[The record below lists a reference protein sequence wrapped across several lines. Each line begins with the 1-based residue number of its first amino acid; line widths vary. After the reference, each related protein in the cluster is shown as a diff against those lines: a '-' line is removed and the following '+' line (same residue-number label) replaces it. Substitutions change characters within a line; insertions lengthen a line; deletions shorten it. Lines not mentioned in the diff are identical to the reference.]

1 MERVVIEKKPVPSTS
16 STVSEGDDKDGDD
29 KDGDDKDGD
38 DKDGDD
44 DDEDFTYRRASAAY
58 EDDDEDVT
66 YRRASTG
73 RASTTGDDYGDD
85 Y

>member
-29 KDGDDKDGD
+29 KDGDD
-38 DKDGDD
+38 
-44 DDEDFTYRRASAAY
+44 DDEDFTYRRASTAY

-66 YRRASTG
+66 IAVLPPVAPRQLVTLWR
-73 RASTTGDDYGDD
+73 
-85 Y
+85 